1 VTSQR
6 GWRVRYFGP
15 RVATTTMTSL
25 MTFQTPPAPLAPR
38 EIERV
43 VRAAL
48 DEDAAGDDVT
58 TRWTVP
64 AEAVA
69 RAEILFRQAG
79 VVAGSSVI
87 QATFAA
93 LDRRIEFLSYAEDG
107 STVAAGTVVARVKGP
122 ARAILTAERVA
133 LNFLQRMSGIAT
145 ITAAFV
151 RAVDGTGAQIYDTR
165 KTAPGLR
172 LIDKYSVELGGGK
185 NYRKNLSAMVLIKE
199 NHIRAAGGVVEAIQ
213 RARAGMKRD
222 HHEVKLDVE
231 VQTLDEFEA
240 ALQAGADCIMLDNM
254 VPEQLLSAVTRARG
268 VGPNRPIL
276 EASGNVSLDTV
287 RTVAET
293 GVDLISIGRLTH
305 SAPALDVSLLVRE
318 SVSLVERASQ
328 IDLVQPMQD

>member
-1 VTSQR
+1 
-6 GWRVRYFGP
+6 
-15 RVATTTMTSL
+15 MTSL
-25 MTFQTPPAPLAPR
+25 MTFQTPPAPLGRR

-69 RAEILFRQAG
+69 HAEILFRQAG

-93 LDRRIEFLSYAEDG
+93 IDPRIEFVSYAEDG
-107 STVAAGTVVARVKGP
+107 STVEAGTVVASVEGP

-145 ITAAFV
+145 TTAAYV
-151 RAVDGTGAQIYDTR
+151 RAVEGTGVQIYDTR

-172 LIDKYSVELGGGK
+172 LIDKYSVELGGGR

-199 NHIRAAGGVVEAIQ
+199 NHVRAAGGVVEAIQ
-213 RARAGMKRD
+213 LARAGMKRD

-240 ALQAGADCIMLDNM
+240 ALRAGADCIMLDNM
-254 VPEQLLSAVTRARG
+254 MPEQLLSAVTRARG
-268 VGPNRPIL
+268 VGPNRPLL
-276 EASGNVSLDTV
+276 EASGNVSLETV

-318 SVSLVERASQ
+318 SSNEQGFFSRKSS
-328 IDLVQPMQD
+328 PWS